1 MQNLTNGRLDRGTEC
16 RRDAGGPME
25 GRAEAVS
32 GPAKLTRFRLQRGA
46 DRLRDQIELCGEFG
60 SAVDHR
66 GDHNAAASKAGSVM
80 VDARR
85 RAKPAG
91 VARRY
96 GSSAVLTSSL
106 MSFCEKV
113 TVSPPPKAFATS
125 PMRLRSR

>member
-1 MQNLTNGRLDRGTEC
+1 
-16 RRDAGGPME
+16 ME
-25 GRAEAVS
+25 GRAEALPGSAEPV
-32 GPAKLTRFRLQRGA
+32 GFGRQRGA
-46 DRLRDQIELCGEFG
+46 DRPLDFPWDQIELRGEFG

-106 MSFCEKV
+106 MSFCEKL
-113 TVSPPPKAFATS
+113 TVSPPPSGFDTS
-125 PMRLRSR
+125 PMRPRSRSTW